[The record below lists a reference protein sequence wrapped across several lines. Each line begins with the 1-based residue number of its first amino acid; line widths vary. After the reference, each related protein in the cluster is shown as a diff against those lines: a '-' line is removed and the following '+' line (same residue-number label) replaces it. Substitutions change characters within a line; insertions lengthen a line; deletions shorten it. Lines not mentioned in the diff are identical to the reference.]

1 MARRVRVATVS
12 WQYKG
17 GPTVADNR
25 TRVRGLLDQAVAE
38 RPDIIAL
45 PETFV
50 SQGVAYTSPVEVAET
65 IPGPT
70 TDLVASY
77 ARSHGCYIICPLI
90 GAHGSQMTN
99 DAILIDRQGQIV
111 GRYAKIHPV
120 VQGAEFKSLEL
131 GITPGEEVPV
141 FDTDFGRIG
150 IQICFDIMYPEPWA
164 ELKRKG
170 AEIVFW
176 CSAYDGGKHPGIY
189 AWLHRYYVVSS
200 VLSRYGRVLDIMG
213 DELAKTGWYDPVTA
227 HTINLDVG
235 LFHCD
240 FNAGVIPSL
249 REAYGPDITLRTW
262 HEEGMFT
269 LETNRDDLT
278 VAEIVDRYSLDPLDA
293 YVDRN
298 RQLQDAIRA
307 GHPAPDLEVTYPGRA
322 QWV

>member
-1 MARRVRVATVS
+1 MR
-12 WQYKG
+12 
-17 GPTVADNR
+17 
-25 TRVRGLLDQAVAE
+25 
-38 RPDIIAL
+38 L

-50 SQGVAYTSPVEVAET
+50 SQGVPYTSPAEVAEP

-77 ARSHGCYIICPLI
+77 ARDHGCYIICPLI
-90 GAHGSQMTN
+90 GIHGSHITN
-99 DAILIDRQGQIV
+99 DAVLIDRQGQIA

-131 GITPGEEVPV
+131 GITPGEDLPV
-141 FDTDFGRIG
+141 FETDFGRIG
-150 IQICFDIMYPEPWA
+150 IQICFDIMYPESWA

-176 CSAYDGGKHPGIY
+176 CSAYDGGKHLSIY

-213 DELAKTGWYDPVTA
+213 EELAKTGWYDPVTA
-227 HTINLDVG
+227 HTLNLDVG

-240 FNAGVIPSL
+240 FNAGVIPDL
-249 REAYGPDITLRTW
+249 HKTYGPDITLRTW

-269 LETNRDDLT
+269 LEANRDDLT
-278 VAEIVDRYSLDPLDA
+278 LAEIVDRFQPRPAGRLCGPESSAPGCYSRGLSCA
-293 YVDRN
+293 RS
-298 RQLQDAIRA
+298 
-307 GHPAPDLEVTYPGRA
+307 
-322 QWV
+322 